1 MNWHACGKEF
11 EQMVLNLKWRLDVYQ
26 EKKNVLDIINYTV
39 TWPIILLRLG
49 DWLGKKGHRFE
60 VSVGKMA
67 VKTLIAEK
75 RRNFL
80 GCCCTFD
87 NFS

>member
-1 MNWHACGKEF
+1 
-11 EQMVLNLKWRLDVYQ
+11 MVLNLKWLLVVYQ
-26 EKKNVLDIINYTV
+26 EEKNESLDIITYNV
-39 TWPIILLRLG
+39 MWPIILLRLD
-49 DWLGKKGHRFE
+49 DWLGKKDHRFE

-87 NFS
+87 NFN